1 MIGAMMI
8 PRMVA
13 KEKTPQWRQALADAI
28 TDPVELLRELN
39 LAPNLA
45 ARIAPANRQFKLK
58 VTRSYLSRIRKADPN
73 DPLLLQILPLL
84 AETLPQ
90 PADYSN
96 DPVGDGLASPI
107 PGLIHKYQGRI
118 LLIATG
124 ACAIHCRFCFRR
136 HFPYSDS
143 RPLQGAALDYIS
155 SDTSIDEVILSGGD
169 PLMLS
174 DQKLAEIC
182 QQLAEIPHIKRLRI
196 HTRLPVVL
204 PERITDTTLDWM
216 THTHLQ
222 IILVV
227 HSNHAQELDKNVA
240 NGLKRMA
247 DAGTKLFN
255 QSVLLKGIN
264 DQVSVLETLCRELF
278 SINVQPYYLHLL
290 DKVSGAAHFD
300 VEHSIAVKIHAELG
314 TRLPG
319 YMLPRLVRE
328 EAGRAAKT
336 IISTN

>member
-1 MIGAMMI
+1 MI
-8 PRMVA
+8 PRIVT
-13 KEKTPQWRQALADAI
+13 KEKTPRWQQTLADAI
-28 TDPVELLRELN
+28 TDPVELLSELN
-39 LAPNLA
+39 LAPALA
-45 ARIAPANRQFKLK
+45 DRIFAANEQFKLK
-58 VTRSYLSRIRKADPN
+58 VTRSYLSRMRKADPH
-73 DPLLLQILPLL
+73 DPLLLQILPLQT
-84 AETLPQ
+84 ETLPQ

-96 DPVGDGLASPI
+96 DPVGDGLASPA
-107 PGLIHKYQGRI
+107 PGLIHKYHGRV

-136 HFPYSDS
+136 HFPYSDT
-143 RPLQGAALDYIS
+143 RPLHSAALDYIS

-174 DQKLAEIC
+174 DQKLAGIC
-182 QQLAEIPHIKRLRI
+182 QQLANISHVKRLRI

-204 PERITDTTLDWM
+204 PERITNTMLDWM
-216 THTHLQ
+216 TQTRLQ

-227 HSNHAQELDKNVA
+227 HSNHPQELDQNVA
-240 NGLKRMA
+240 NRLKYMA
-247 DAGTKLFN
+247 DAGIKLFN

-264 DQVSVLETLCRELF
+264 DQVSVLEALCRELF
-278 SINVQPYYLHLL
+278 TVGVQPYYLHLL
-290 DKVSGAAHFD
+290 DKVSGAAHFE